1 MKTKTT
7 DDKHDKHSNQEFY
20 SATSMTLVF
29 DFYDTVQI
37 LLSSVYQTYQFAT
50 WSEDY

>member
-20 SATSMTLVF
+20 SATSMTVTRSDKFHNIFKTVF
-29 DFYDTVQI
+29 
-37 LLSSVYQTYQFAT
+37 L
-50 WSEDY
+50 

>member
-29 DFYDTVQI
+29 DFNDTVQI

-50 WSEDY
+50 